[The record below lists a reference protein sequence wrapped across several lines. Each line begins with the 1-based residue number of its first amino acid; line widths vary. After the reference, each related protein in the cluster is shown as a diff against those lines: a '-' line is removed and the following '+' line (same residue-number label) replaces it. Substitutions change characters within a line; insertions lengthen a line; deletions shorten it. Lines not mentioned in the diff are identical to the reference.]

1 MFTNILVGVDGS
13 EHALHAA
20 RLAGEMARRFNAQLW
35 VVACFEPVP
44 RGLGEPNLNDLIV
57 ERMTQCDKIVKEALP
72 VIGEIPGELKTEILE
87 GPAANA
93 ILTVAETRQVD
104 LIIMGRRG
112 LGQIAGLLLGSQSQ
126 KVVAQATCPVL
137 VLR

>member
-1 MFTNILVGVDGS
+1 MFTTILVGVDGS

-20 RLAGEMARRFNAQLW
+20 RLAGEMARRFNANLW
-35 VVACFEPVP
+35 VVACFDPVS
-44 RGLGEPNLNDLIV
+44 RLLGEPDLSNLIA
-57 ERMTQCDKIVKEALP
+57 ERMTQCESTVKQALP

-104 LIIMGRRG
+104 LIIIGRRG